1 VVAVAALLGTPLLML
16 VLLRV
21 APQLDV
27 LFVST
32 TFHLIVV
39 SGIASCALAVAVIAS
54 LAAAKA
60 RDASP
65 LFLSLGCLA
74 LAAAMLGHGLV
85 TPGISGMPNILW
97 VARLPDLAIVAFAS
111 CLVAALVRPG
121 LAPARFVTKHPWL
134 STLAPAG
141 LMAAGVMAIV
151 LNPTRGYGVS
161 RFRASRLPGSSPP

>member
-1 VVAVAALLGTPLLML
+1 MPVFSEPLYSSRPRRFVVAAAALLGTPLLML

-39 SGIASCALAVAVIAS
+39 SGIAACALAVAVLAS
-54 LAAAKA
+54 LAATKA

-74 LAAAMLGHGLV
+74 LAAGMLGHGLV
-85 TPGISGMPNILW
+85 TP
-97 VARLPDLAIVAFAS
+97 
-111 CLVAALVRPG
+111 
-121 LAPARFVTKHPWL
+121 
-134 STLAPAG
+134 
-141 LMAAGVMAIV
+141 
-151 LNPTRGYGVS
+151 
-161 RFRASRLPGSSPP
+161 ASRECPTTFGSRGCRTSPSSPSPAVWWPPW